1 RLLVGAGAPRPCA
14 VVDVGHRRALELAIE
29 IPDQELGP
37 IATHELWAD
46 IYDRSAAQVR
56 ARLTTI
62 VCVNTRRLVERVA
75 HQLEERLGEGRVAAH
90 HGSMARRTRLEA
102 EARLKAGEV
111 PVVVATASLELG
123 IDVGAVDLVCHVGA
137 PRALATLI
145 QRVGRSGH
153 ARGAVPKGIVFPL
166 TRDDLVQAAAAV
178 RAVRAGELD
187 TLRVPESP
195 LDILAQQCVATVATG
210 DLQVDELWAL
220 VRRAHSFRRLER
232 ADFDA
237 VLDMLADGVA
247 TRRGRR
253 GALLHLD
260 RVHGRVRARRGARL
274 AAITSGGAIPD
285 NADYEVVEEPQG
297 LKVGTVNEDFAVES
311 MAGDIFLLGNR
322 SWRIRRVEAGRVRVE
337 DAAGAPPTIPFWL
350 GEAPARTRELSAA
363 VSALRAA
370 VAARLPDT
378 SWLVEEC
385 GLSADAAAQL
395 GAYVGAA
402 GAAPGTRTSSRRPS
416 PRRSSRTAGA
426 GTRPAR
432 SRSSGTRAAGA
443 CPCRSSACVPTTSS
457 PPSSPRRPHAPTTS
471 SGRSPCRTTRWCARR
486 STTAS
491 TRRWTW
497 TASRRCWRVSAAPR
511 SRRAPSTPRPP
522 RPCRTRS

>member
-1 RLLVGAGAPRPCA
+1 MRALAEEAGAPLPEIRVLVRSGDTPAAERQAMGRRPPHILVTTPESLYILLPAEGSRRWLAGARTVVVDEIHAVAADKRGAHLALSLERLDALTGRRLQRIGLSATQRPIEEVARLLAGAAAPRPCA
-14 VVDVGHRRALELAIE
+14 IVDVGHRRALDLALE
-29 IPDQELGP
+29 VPDHELGP
-37 IATHELWAD
+37 IATHELWAA
-46 IYDRSAAQVR
+46 IYDRIAAQVR
-56 ARLTTI
+56 AHRTTI
-62 VCVNTRRLVERVA
+62 VFVNTRRLVERVA

-153 ARGAVPKGIVFPL
+153 TRGGVPKGVVFPL

-187 TLRVPESP
+187 TLRVPENP

-210 DLQVDELWAL
+210 DLQVEELWAL
-220 VRRAHSFRRLER
+220 VGRAYPFRRLER

-322 SWRIRRVEAGRVRVE
+322 SWRIAR
-337 DAAGAPPTIPFWL
+337 AGARRARPGAGAVL
-350 GEAPARTRELSAA
+350 RQQRRADHAGGAPAG
-363 VSALRAA
+363 
-370 VAARLPDT
+370 ARGDRQVPPP
-378 SWLVEEC
+378 
-385 GLSADAAAQL
+385 
-395 GAYVGAA
+395 GA
-402 GAAPGTRTSSRRPS
+402 RRGR
-416 PRRSSRTAGA
+416 PRGGA
-426 GTRPAR
+426 GVHRQ
-432 SRSSGTRAAGA
+432 
-443 CPCRSSACVPTTSS
+443 
-457 PPSSPRRPHAPTTS
+457 RR
-471 SGRSPCRTTRWCARR
+471 GRDARR
-486 STTAS
+486 
-491 TRRWTW
+491 RRGGRLGHV
-497 TASRRCWRVSAAPR
+497 ARDPDVGPL
-511 SRRAPSTPRPP
+511 PVPP
-522 RPCRTRS
+522 P